1 MSWFNTNRK
10 VHPTKMFVNYLPEV
24 PETKNMNFSKTRSF
38 STSMLS
44 AALGAQGMAISMFV
58 NAAPKLIDE
67 GLKLVSETINKFA
80 QKDVTRTTVK
90 RNFDILNPVKISL
103 PSRITLVRGNF
114 ASDVNEEGKNEVF
127 GDGEKKTFN
136 RVPLLGEKELHIEI
150 DIISSKDSSAIY
162 FQPKS
167 YFYNGL
173 DREGDD
179 ITELVLAFAFVP
191 VGKST
196 LNVKNLAFQN
206 FLHFST
212 LTPNEHY
219 NFKSES
225 GYDTSY
231 QSAWMPVPLQDNV
244 PYTLVVEIQEI
255 REGNSFA
262 KLLQTVYS
270 ENETY
275 LKSELNEKVTTLKET
290 KHEK

>member
-24 PETKNMNFSKTRSF
+24 PETKSMNFSKTKSF

-44 AALGAQGMAISMFV
+44 AALGAQGMAVSMIA

-80 QKDVTRTTVK
+80 QKDVTRSTVK
-90 RNFDILNPVKISL
+90 RNFDILNPVKVSL
-103 PSRITLVRGNF
+103 PSSITIVRGNF
-114 ASDVNEEGKNEVF
+114 APNDQAEGELF
-127 GDGEKKTFN
+127 GDGEKKSQN
-136 RVPLLGEKELHIEI
+136 QAICLGDKELQIEI

-173 DREGDD
+173 DREGDN

-191 VGKST
+191 VGKSILNINT
-196 LNVKNLAFQN
+196 LEFQN
-206 FLHFST
+206 FLHFSA
-212 LTPNEHY
+212 LNPNEQY
-219 NFKSES
+219 NFKSKS
-225 GYDTSY
+225 GYDTTY
-231 QSAWMPVPLQDNV
+231 QSSWMSVPLNNNV

-262 KLLQTVYS
+262 KLLQTVYT
-270 ENETY
+270 ENQTY
-275 LKSELNEKVTTLKET
+275 LKSEINQKVNTLKET

>member
-1 MSWFNTNRK
+1 MSWFSEKRIIY
-10 VHPTKMFVNYLPEV
+10 PTKMFVNYLPEV
-24 PETKNMNFSKTRSF
+24 PKTKGIHFNKTKSF

-44 AALGAQGMAISMFV
+44 TALGAQGMAVSMIA

-67 GLKLVSETINKFA
+67 GLALVSETINKFA
-80 QKDVTRTTVK
+80 KKDVTRTTVT
-90 RNFDILNPVKISL
+90 RNFDILNPVKVSL
-103 PSRITLVRGNF
+103 PSRITIVRGNF
-114 ASDVNEEGKNEVF
+114 ASDVNEEGEIF
-127 GDGEKKTFN
+127 GDGSKKTLN
-136 RVPLLGEKELHIEI
+136 SVPLLGEKELHIEM

-167 YFYNGL
+167 YFYNGI
-173 DREGDD
+173 DREGDA

-196 LNVKNLAFQN
+196 LNVKSLIFQN
-206 FLHFST
+206 FLHFSS
-212 LTPNEHY
+212 LSPNKAY

-231 QSAWMPVPLQDNV
+231 QSAWMPVPLKENV

-262 KLLQTVYS
+262 KLLQTVYT

-275 LKSELNEKVTTLKET
+275 LKSELNEKVTTIKE
-290 KHEK
+290 HHDER